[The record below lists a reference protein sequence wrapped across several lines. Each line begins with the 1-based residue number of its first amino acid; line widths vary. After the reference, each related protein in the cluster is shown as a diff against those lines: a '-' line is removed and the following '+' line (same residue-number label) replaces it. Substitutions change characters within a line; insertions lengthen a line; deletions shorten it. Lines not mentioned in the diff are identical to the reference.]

1 VQDEEHNARLFA
13 TPLSQALAAKIMS
26 RPPRLRTPRL
36 ILRQYSK
43 ADFEHFAALNC
54 NAEARRHM
62 DGPLNRM
69 EAAERFERFL
79 TDDENG
85 VEAWAV
91 TLASTGRFTGHAFVV
106 GLENAGEAEVGFILD
121 PEVWRR
127 GYGSEVARAVVAYGL
142 EQKGYSRIMATVD
155 TDHLASIKVL
165 GRAGMVFEREIKDR
179 DGTYFVYARRR
190 EVSRKESLANDS

>member
-1 VQDEEHNARLFA
+1 
-13 TPLSQALAAKIMS
+13 
-26 RPPRLRTPRL
+26 
-36 ILRQYSK
+36 
-43 ADFEHFAALNC
+43 
-54 NAEARRHM
+54 M

-69 EAAERFERFL
+69 EAAQRFERFL
-79 TDDENG
+79 TDDEDG

-91 TLASTGRFTGHAFVV
+91 TLASTGGFIGHAFVV